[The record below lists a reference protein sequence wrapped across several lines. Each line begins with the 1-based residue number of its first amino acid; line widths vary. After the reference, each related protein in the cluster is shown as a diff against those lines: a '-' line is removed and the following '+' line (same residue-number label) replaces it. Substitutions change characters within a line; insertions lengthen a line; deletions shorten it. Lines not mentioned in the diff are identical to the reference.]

1 LDLVVGEGVGGS
13 GHDEGE
19 RDRRGLLAER
29 GVGWK
34 GGRSSWEQ
42 GQKWRNEIA
51 CRL

>member
-34 GGRSSWEQ
+34 GG
-42 GQKWRNEIA
+42 EIELGA
-51 CRL
+51 GSEVA